1 MDSKSARKESMEKGL
16 LILTRKVGETI
27 DINNGEI
34 VLTVKRLNGNRV
46 SIAIEAAK
54 DIPVMRG
61 EIAKKKLAEVAA

>member
-1 MDSKSARKESMEKGL
+1 MEKGL

-46 SIAIEAAK
+46 AIAIEAAK